1 MPKLQNKRR
10 KVSIKDEDEIDFQ
23 KKIKELEIE
32 ERKEELEKKKLDN
45 CLKTLEI
52 ERIEK
57 ELNH

>member
-32 ERKEELEKKKLDN
+32 ERKEELERKKLDN
-45 CLKTLEI
+45 RLKTLEI
-52 ERIEK
+52 ERMEK
-57 ELNH
+57 ELNR